1 MYTVTVYVNTRVVY
15 MATSQGM
22 PAVFLIIFILFF
34 LFFSYHYRAQEK
46 RFFEPTILDLS

>member
-15 MATSQGM
+15 MAASQGI
-22 PAVFLIIFILFF
+22 PAVFLIIFILCY
-34 LFFSYHYRAQEK
+34 FFSYHYCAQVK